1 MAERKSKTTLEIS
14 DYLSAAALR
23 ARGIRFLGVTPGN
36 GARVGL
42 VFSNEDGRAGK
53 LLEEHLNGGFDV
65 NSSAFC
71 EAIRMMKDAIFG
83 ARR

>member
-1 MAERKSKTTLEIS
+1 MAEKESKILELS

-23 ARGIRFLGVTPGN
+23 ACGIRFLGTRPGN
-36 GARVGL
+36 GARVSL
-42 VFSNEDGRAGK
+42 VFENGDGRAGK
-53 LLEEHLNGGFDV
+53 LLEEHLNGGVSV

-83 ARR
+83 AKR